1 MSGAGAVGGWLCG
14 VVVLGTGQLQNLKL
28 ESTTQSQYGT
38 GAGMAPGSDQGWV
51 LPWSA
56 PAMEKPLGFTDKVS
70 SIGRGN
76 LLAPHYLPMKQWV
89 AVHGEAV
96 PCTYQEGERK
106 QHILLSA
113 PGWLQ
118 TALEKQKL

>member
-1 MSGAGAVGGWLCG
+1 
-14 VVVLGTGQLQNLKL
+14 
-28 ESTTQSQYGT
+28 
-38 GAGMAPGSDQGWV
+38 MAPGSDQGWV

-70 SIGRGN
+70 SIERGN

-96 PCTYQEGERK
+96 PCTYRK
-106 QHILLSA
+106 VKGNSIFCFQLPA
-113 PGWLQ
+113 GCRQ
-118 TALEKQKL
+118 R